1 MLQAN
6 SSSIPAET
14 PAKSGESATEILAR
28 IWPEYDPNG
37 YGIMA
42 EMMEKVLRQVEQEQG
57 TSLLKQS
64 SWEELGDYIARVE
77 GTVVSQKDLSDLLS
91 LLQGTPPPPLP
102 TVETFMD
109 EQDQG
114 SFREEVSED
123 LQQQQHNRSD
133 EYYQLERRPVSERD
147 HLLHP
152 RHHSSAHLSRPRS
165 SSIRKI
171 SLSESSSSQFRPRHS
186 RASHGSSSGEES
198 DESEHLMTS
207 SGHGSHSGISSSSSS
222 PSPTV
227 GDSKE
232 WRSNYNNMSIREQSR
247 TEYEG
252 YGLDADYDSQE
263 NMESVQQAYLTL
275 QRKLKE
281 TERELEYQARAN
293 EQAREAM
300 MNQQETEDLKRDLK
314 AMKREI
320 SEFKKNEQFK
330 SSQIA
335 ELTQQIEKSEKTNSS
350 QKSTAAAW
358 KKQKEELEEENAR
371 VRESLRQSEVSLNQ
385 LSKRLASD
393 EAGRRRINADSQA
406 IDELRE
412 RLAQEVAKGQAMARQ
427 LELANNEKLRLT
439 ELNGNL
445 KNEVENLA
453 GASNLSLNHGSGGAG
468 RTLMSELAS
477 VDPKFGPGYDHED
490 EDLSL
495 SSKHHFDTT
504 SSERARRLLQESTSL
519 NLKLKRTSMRDL
531 SQRFKESGLESA
543 LKNEIKEPSQYTPI
557 STTNQQQEEK
567 EESKEAHEGDNQA
580 TSVVKHRADDVDCA
594 LPPEVQILEAKEAM
608 LDQNLGSQAELIDSL
623 LKFREAT
630 QPIEPTTS
638 FGADGIIRQNATL
651 ANFQKTERARRRKPH
666 QSKILS
672 QADVIDLLNPGARSA
687 SAAAPTTAGP
697 SGSATTAIRKKE
709 SKRVIANVTLMSMY
723 TIVGYVLGLVTS
735 VFLVDNA
742 QPGGFNYGR
751 FLSYDA
757 FQGEAVNAVDGG
769 GRFKVIEILVYWIQN
784 LVWQADAG
792 YVPT

>member
-6 SSSIPAET
+6 FSSIPAET
-14 PAKSGESATEILAR
+14 PSAKSGETATDILAR
-28 IWPEYDPNG
+28 IWPEFDPEG

-42 EMMEKVLRQVEQEQG
+42 EMMEKVLRRVEQEQG

-77 GTVVSQKDLSDLLS
+77 GTVVSQKDLTELLG

-102 TVETFMD
+102 TVETSMD
-109 EQDQG
+109 EEEQG
-114 SFREEVSED
+114 SYHEEMLED
-123 LQQQQHNRSD
+123 LIQQRNRD
-133 EYYQLERRPVSERD
+133 DYYHLDRRYVPENE

-152 RHHSSAHLSRPRS
+152 RHNSSAHFSRPRS

-171 SLSESSSSQFRPRHS
+171 SLSESSPHFRRRHS
-186 RASHGSSSGEES
+186 RGSHGSSGEES
-198 DESEHLMTS
+198 DGSENLLTS
-207 SGHGSHSGISSSSSS
+207 SGHGSHSANSS
-222 PSPTV
+222 PSSSHSPTF

-232 WRSNYNNMSIREQSR
+232 WRNNYNNMSIREQSR
-247 TEYEG
+247 VEYEG
-252 YGLDADYDSQE
+252 YGLDVDYDSQE
-263 NMESVQQAYLTL
+263 HMESVQQAYATL

-314 AMKREI
+314 IMKREI

-330 SSQIA
+330 ASQIA
-335 ELTQQIEKSEKTNSS
+335 ELTQQIEKNEKTNST
-350 QKSTAAAW
+350 QKNTAAAL
-358 KKQKEELEEENAR
+358 KKQKEELEEENSR
-371 VRESLRQSEVSLNQ
+371 VRESLRQSEEALNE

-393 EAGRRRINADSQA
+393 EAGKRRINADSQA

-412 RLAQEVAKGQAMARQ
+412 RLAQEVAKGQAMAKQ

-453 GASNLSLNHGSGGAG
+453 GASNLSLNLGESDRN

-477 VDPKFGPGYDHED
+477 VDPKFEPGYDQYEED
-490 EDLSL
+490 SKNQFESL
-495 SSKHHFDTT
+495 
-504 SSERARRLLQESTSL
+504 SSERARRLLQESSSL

-531 SQRFKESGLESA
+531 SQRFRESGFESA
-543 LKNEIKEPSQYTPI
+543 LKNEVKEPSQYTPTNAV
-557 STTNQQQEEK
+557 TTNQQ
-567 EESKEAHEGDNQA
+567 EESRETYERDGQG
-580 TSVVKHRADDVDCA
+580 TSVATKHKADDVDCA
-594 LPPEVQILEAKEAM
+594 LPPEVHILEAKEAM
-608 LDQNLGSQAELIDSL
+608 LDRNLESQAELIDSL

-630 QPIEPTTS
+630 QPIETTS
-638 FGADGIIRQNATL
+638 NFGADGIIRQNATL
-651 ANFQKTERARRRKPH
+651 ANFQKTERARRRRPY

-672 QADVIDLLNPGARSA
+672 QADVVDLLNPGARAAEGPLGA
-687 SAAAPTTAGP
+687 ST
-697 SGSATTAIRKKE
+697 TTAIRKKE
-709 SKRVIANVTLMSMY
+709 SKKMIANVTLMSMY
-723 TIVGYVLGLVTS
+723 TIVGYVLGLITS
-735 VFLVDNA
+735 VFLVDNPA
-742 QPGGFNYGR
+742 PGGFNYGR

-757 FQGEAVNAVDGG
+757 FQGEAANAVDGG

>member
-14 PAKSGESATEILAR
+14 PAKAGESATEILAR
-28 IWPEYDPNG
+28 IWPEYDPSG

-42 EMMEKVLRQVEQEQG
+42 EMMEKVLRRVEQEQG

-64 SWEELGDYIARVE
+64 SWEELGDYISRVE
-77 GTVVSQKDLSDLLS
+77 GTVVSQKDLTDLLS

-102 TVETFMD
+102 TVETFMH
-109 EQDQG
+109 EQDQE
-114 SFREEVSED
+114 SFHEELSRD
-123 LQQQQHNRSD
+123 LLQQQQQQQQQQHNRSD
-133 EYYQLERRPVSERD
+133 EYYQLERRPVSERE

-152 RHHSSAHLSRPRS
+152 RHHSSPLSGPRS

-171 SLSESSSSQFRPRHS
+171 TLSESTTTSSQFRPRHS
-186 RASHGSSSGEES
+186 RASRGSSSGEES
-198 DESEHLMTS
+198 DGSERLMTS

-252 YGLDADYDSQE
+252 YGLDADYDSQD
-263 NMESVQQAYLTL
+263 NMDVQQAYLTL

-314 AMKREI
+314 
-320 SEFKKNEQFK
+320 
-330 SSQIA
+330 
-335 ELTQQIEKSEKTNSS
+335 LTQQIEKSERTSSS

-371 VRESLRQSEVSLNQ
+371 VRESLRQSETALNE
-385 LSKRLASD
+385 LSKRLAAE

-406 IDELRE
+406 IDDLRE
-412 RLAQEVAKGQAMARQ
+412 RLALEVAKGQAMARQ

-453 GASNLSLNHGSGGAG
+453 GASNLSLNHGAGDAG
-468 RTLMSELAS
+468 RSLMSELAS
-477 VDPKFGPGYDHED
+477 VDPKFGAGYDNED

-495 SSKHHFDTT
+495 NGKHHFDST

-543 LKNEIKEPSQYTPI
+543 LKNEIKEPSQYTPT
-557 STTNQQQEEK
+557 STTNQQQD
-567 EESKEAHEGDNQA
+567 ESKETPEGDHQA
-580 TSVVKHRADDVDCA
+580 TSVVVKHRADDVDCA

-630 QPIEPTTS
+630 QPVEAATS
-638 FGADGIIRQNATL
+638 FAADGIIRQNASL
-651 ANFQKTERARRRKPH
+651 ANLQKTERARRRKPQ
-666 QSKILS
+666 QSRVMT
-672 QADVIDLLNPGARSA
+672 QAEVIDLLNPGARSA
-687 SAAAPTTAGP
+687 AAASTAGP
-697 SGSATTAIRKKE
+697 SGSTATMVRKNE
-709 SKRVIANVTLMSMY
+709 SRMVTNVTWMSLY
-723 TIVGYVLGLVTS
+723 TIVGYVLGLITS
-735 VFLVDNA
+735 VFLVDNT

-757 FQGEAVNAVDGG
+757 FQGDAVNAVDGG

-784 LVWQADAG
+784 LVWQPDAG
-792 YVPT
+792 YIPT